1 MTGIVAVPLQCGA
14 GKKSLQL
21 EDDRLAFFRY
31 NKRMCGERGGLAVLE
46 QIMTVAGNEQGQRLL
61 QQLLQEM
68 RLSACCCAE
77 TGLEARRQLEKQQFD
92 LVVVN
97 APLSDEHGE
106 AVARLAFRQGAAVI
120 LLVKAEHV
128 DAVWERIGKTGIYM
142 IAKPL
147 KRAVFFQMVQCILV
161 QTERM
166 QQLKAERDRL
176 NRQIQDANLLNR
188 AKLVLIQ
195 VLKLS
200 EPQAHHYIEKQ
211 AMDLRITKREVA
223 EGIINTYEN

>member
-1 MTGIVAVPLQCGA
+1 
-14 GKKSLQL
+14 
-21 EDDRLAFFRY
+21 
-31 NKRMCGERGGLAVLE
+31 VLE
-46 QIMTVAGNEQGQRLL
+46 QIMTVAGNEQGQQLL
-61 QQLLQEM
+61 QQLLQE
-68 RLSACCCAE
+68 LGLTACCCVDSGLAARRV
-77 TGLEARRQLEKQQFD
+77 LEAQQFD

-97 APLSDEHGE
+97 TPLPDEHGE
-106 AVARLAFRQGAAVI
+106 AVGRLAFRQGAAVI

-128 DAVWERIGKTGIYM
+128 DAVRERIGKTGIYM

-147 KRAVFFQMVQCILV
+147 KRAVFLQLLRCIMVQTR
-161 QTERM
+161 QM
-166 QQLKAERDRL
+166 KQLQAERDRL
-176 NRQIQDANLLNR
+176 SRQIQEANLLNR
-188 AKLVLIQ
+188 AKLLLIQ

>member
-1 MTGIVAVPLQCGA
+1 M
-14 GKKSLQL
+14 
-21 EDDRLAFFRY
+21 
-31 NKRMCGERGGLAVLE
+31 LE
-46 QIMTVAGNEQGQRLL
+46 QIMTVAGNEQGQQLL
-61 QQLLQEM
+61 QQLLQE
-68 RLSACCCAE
+68 RQLSVACGASS
-77 TGLEARRQLEKQQFD
+77 GLEARRQLEQQQFD

-120 LLVKAEHV
+120 LLVKAEQA
-128 DAVWERIGKTGIYM
+128 DAVWERIGKTGIYL
-142 IAKPL
+142 IAKPF
-147 KRAVFFQMVQCILV
+147 KRAVFLQTLQCIGV
-161 QTERM
+161 QAERIR
-166 QQLKAERDRL
+166 QLQAERDRL
-176 NRQIQDANLLNR
+176 NRQIQDVNLLNR

-200 EPQAHHYIEKQ
+200 EPQAHRYIEKQ